1 MSNFFRTTESA
12 VTELRRLRPDLTI
25 AAEKRN
31 AGRIKAHL
39 SRDYTDSRGLLVL
52 GHKGCRT
59 KNFIEFY
66 DNEERGTTDVEYLI
80 AVEIDRQW
88 EVFDSHELCVS
99 NEFIVGE
106 GVLTK
111 RKEEVKQQHL
121 QEKRDENYDQQ
132 V

>member
-12 VTELRRLRPDLTI
+12 ITELRRLRPDLTV

-39 SRDYTDSRGLLVL
+39 KRDYTDARGLLIL
-52 GHKGCRT
+52 GHKGCQT

-66 DNEERGTTDVEYLI
+66 DNPEKGTIDVEYLI
-80 AVEIDRQW
+80 AVDIDGQY
-88 EVFDSHELCVS
+88 EVFDSHELLVS

-106 GVLTK
+106 GVLTE